1 MCNLYTNRKS
11 AAEVAAMFRVDPGD
25 VLPFNTAE
33 EVYPGYPGMVIRE
46 IDGRRTL
53 QSMAWGFP
61 RKQVSKKTG
70 LPLKPSPT
78 NNARDDKLLTF
89 FWKDSFEK
97 RRCLIPLTA
106 WAEAE
111 GEKGRMTRTWYSLHG
126 ADLFAVAGI
135 WRPTDEW
142 GDAYSMVMVDGCPQM
157 ADVHDRMPVLLT
169 ADQYG
174 PWLRAPADEALSL
187 VRTCHDDL
195 LVDRTTELW
204 FKPKGAEQQG
214 RII

>member
-11 AAEVAAMFRVDPGD
+11 AAEVAAMFRIDPGD
-25 VLPFNTAE
+25 VLPFNMAE

-70 LPLKPSPT
+70 LPLKPPPR

-106 WAEAE
+106 
-111 GEKGRMTRTWYSLHG
+111 
-126 ADLFAVAGI
+126 
-135 WRPTDEW
+135 
-142 GDAYSMVMVDGCPQM
+142 
-157 ADVHDRMPVLLT
+157 
-169 ADQYG
+169 
-174 PWLRAPADEALSL
+174 
-187 VRTCHDDL
+187 
-195 LVDRTTELW
+195 
-204 FKPKGAEQQG
+204 
-214 RII
+214 